1 MESNSIVKSAL
12 LMFIIVVASVAAWE
26 IHLRKAGVTR
36 TYDDGGPLW
45 SDKRSQV
52 YQPAEKATVFIGSSR
67 IKFDL
72 DIPTWE
78 TMTGNKAI
86 QLACVGSNPIPLL
99 QNLADDRDFKGRLV
113 VDVTEILFFSTA
125 PPNLERP
132 LTNIKYYKDRTPA
145 QKASFAID
153 HLLESQLA
161 FLDKDNFSLNA
172 YLNKIPVKN
181 RPGVFVEPIFPW
193 QFGRVNFSR
202 QETMTP
208 EFVNDTNLHRRV
220 TNIWEFFRKMSKD
233 PPASGAKLDSLLKVV
248 KDAVEKIKARGGS
261 VFFVRTPSSG
271 PFWQGEQMGYPRD
284 KYWARI
290 LQETGCDGL
299 HFTDYPALSHFTCP
313 EWSHLSPSDAI
324 LFTKEFIRILRE
336 EKGWKFNTPATGA
349 IN

>member
-1 MESNSIVKSAL
+1 MESTSIAKSAL
-12 LMFIIVVASVAAWE
+12 LMFFIVLVSLAAWE
-26 IHLRKAGVTR
+26 IHLRNSGVTR

-45 SDKRSQV
+45 SDKRSRV

-78 TMTGNKAI
+78 TMTGTRAV

-99 QNLADDRDFKGRLV
+99 QDLADDPGFKGRLV

-132 LTNIKYYKDRTPA
+132 LSSIRYYKDRTPA
-145 QKASFAID
+145 QRASFALD

-172 YLNKIPVKN
+172 YLSKLPIKD
-181 RPGVFVEPIFPW
+181 RPGVFQEPIFPW
-193 QFGRVNFSR
+193 QFGRVNFDR
-202 QETMTP
+202 QETMTT
-208 EFVNDTNLHRRV
+208 EFLSDTNLHRRV
-220 TNIWEFFRKMSKD
+220 TNIWEFFRSISKE
-233 PPASGAKLDSLLKVV
+233 PPASGAKLDSLLNIV
-248 KDAVEKIKARGGS
+248 KISADKIKARGGS

-284 KYWARI
+284 KYWEKI
-290 LQETGCDGL
+290 LQVTGCEGL
-299 HFTDYPALSHFTCP
+299 HFMDYPALNHFVCP
-313 EWSHLSPSDAI
+313 EWSHLSPADA
-324 LFTKEFIRILRE
+324 LVFTKEFIRILRE
-336 EKGWKFNTPATGA
+336 EKGWTFPVATTEPQ
-349 IN
+349 

>member
-1 MESNSIVKSAL
+1 MESNSLSKSAL
-12 LMFIIVVASVAAWE
+12 LMFVIVLVSLIAWE
-26 IHLRKAGVTR
+26 THLRKIGVTR

-45 SDKRSQV
+45 ADKRAQV
-52 YQPAEKATVFIGSSR
+52 YGSPDKTAVFIGSSR

-78 TMTGNKAI
+78 SITGIKAV
-86 QLACVGSNPIPLL
+86 QLACVGSNPVPLM
-99 QNLADDRDFKGRLV
+99 QDLANDKNFKGNLV

-132 LTNIKYYKDRTPA
+132 LEAIKYYKDRTPA
-145 QKASFAID
+145 QRASFALN

-172 YLNKIPVKN
+172 YLDKLPIKD
-181 RPGVFVEPIFPW
+181 RPGVFKFPAFPW
-193 QFGRVNFSR
+193 QFGRVNYTR
-202 QETMTP
+202 QETMVP
-208 EFVNDTNLHRRV
+208 EFVADTNLHNRV
-220 TNIWEFFRKMSKD
+220 TGIWVFFQKSSKE
-233 PPASGAKLDSLLKVV
+233 PPASGSKLDSILNIVKVSA
-248 KDAVEKIKARGGS
+248 DKIKARGGS

-271 PFWQGEQMGYPRD
+271 PFWEGEQHGYPRD

-299 HFTDYPALSHFTCP
+299 HFMDYPALNHFVCP

-324 LFTKEFIRILRE
+324 VFTKEFARILKE
-336 EKGWKFNTPATGA
+336 EKGWKFPNSPAVQ
-349 IN
+349 